1 VAIFMQNLNPMGR
14 RPFKPTED
22 DRAKVA
28 RMSSMGITQ
37 EQIAKVFGIT
47 PKTLRK
53 HFRKELDASAIEAN
67 FQVTETLFKMATS
80 GTNTAASIF
89 WVKTR
94 CNPRPDPPPK
104 PSVPTPPSTIV
115 ILPTEGAR

>member
-1 VAIFMQNLNPMGR
+1 MEHPTIMGR
-14 RPFKPTED
+14 RPFKPTEE
-22 DRAKVA
+22 DRRKVS
-28 RMSSMGITQ
+28 RMSSMGFLQ
-37 EQIAKVFGIT
+37 EQIAKVFGIA

-53 HFRKELDASAIEAN
+53 HYRQELDASAIEAN

-94 CNPRPDPPPK
+94 CSLRTGPPPA
-104 PSVPTPPSTIV
+104 PPASTPPSTIV
-115 ILPTEGAR
+115 ILPNEGAQKC

>member
-1 VAIFMQNLNPMGR
+1 MGR

-22 DRAKVA
+22 DRARVA
-28 RMSSMGITQ
+28 RMSSMGFRQ
-37 EQIAKVFGIT
+37 EEIAKVFGIS

-53 HFRKELDASAIEAN
+53 HYRQELDASAIEAN

-94 CNPRPDPPPK
+94 CNPRLDPPPK
-104 PSVPTPPSTIV
+104 TSAPTPPGSIV
-115 ILPTEGAR
+115 ILPNEGAPC

>member
-1 VAIFMQNLNPMGR
+1 MGR
-14 RPFKPTED
+14 LPFNPTDD
-22 DRAKVA
+22 DRTKVS
-28 RMSSMGITQ
+28 RMSSMGVTQ
-37 EQIAKVFGIT
+37 EQIAKVFGIS

-53 HFRKELDASAIEAN
+53 HYRQELDASAIEAN
-67 FQVTETLFKMATS
+67 FQVAETLFKMATS

-94 CNPRPDPPPK
+94 CSPRPDPPPE
-104 PSVPTPPSTIV
+104 PSVPTPPGSIV